1 MRTGAWRKIEGV
13 VLYRVVELEFSFR
26 HALECLRGGK
36 PVRIE
41 GYPPLYVSKAD
52 YAKLWPES
60 PHAMLEK
67 GYAIKAELRV
77 KPLLFGGLSRAE
89 VVSTEILHVEPCV
102 SK

>member
-1 MRTGAWRKIEGV
+1 MRTGGWRRIEGV
-13 VLYRVVELEFSFR
+13 VQYRVAELEFSFR
-26 HALECLRGGK
+26 HAVECLRGNK
-36 PVRIE
+36 LVRIE

-67 GYAIKAELRV
+67 GYTIKAELRA
-77 KPLLFGGLSRAE
+77 KLLLFGGMSRAE
-89 VVSTEILHVEPCV
+89 VVSAEIFPERPII